1 MKARL
6 ALLALVAC
14 GPGRTTM
21 ARYPNA
27 PAAWNRAGSD
37 PKAVEIADKVVANY
51 GGMAKWQAVKQISWH
66 ESIVDEGKPPM
77 EGEQAWDRWNART
90 MGRLIGDHGDVV
102 VRRELYGEYESA
114 YGESGGKR
122 QKLDDKESP
131 PAIKV
136 GIERWQFSSVALSA
150 PFLLEEVGTV
160 LKYNGQAK
168 GDNDK
173 PVDMIGITFDP
184 GEKARA
190 GTSYVVGVDPETSMI
205 VRLEVVA
212 SGGNIAYKPDNL
224 VEVNGLKFPTIEH
237 NIGLPTEHIEFK
249 DIKIA
254 EPEDSLYS
262 VF

>member
-1 MKARL
+1 
-6 ALLALVAC
+6 
-14 GPGRTTM
+14 M

-27 PAAWNRAGSD
+27 PTAWNRAGSD

-51 GGMAKWQAVKQISWH
+51 GGMDKWAAVKQIQWG
-66 ESIVDEGKPPM
+66 EAIVDQGKPPM

-102 VRRELYGEYESA
+102 VRRELYGEYETA

-122 QKLDDKESP
+122 QKMDDKESP

-136 GIERWQFSSVALSA
+136 GVERWQFSSVALSA
-150 PFLLEEVGTV
+150 PFLMEEVGTV
-160 LKYNGQAK
+160 LKYNGQAA
-168 GDNDK
+168 GDPGPDGQ
-173 PVDMIGITFDP
+173 PTPIDMIGITFDA

-190 GTSYVVGVDPETSMI
+190 GTSYVVGVDPKTNMI

-224 VEVNGLKFPTIEH
+224 TEVNGMKFPTVEH

-249 DIKIA
+249 NIKIG